1 MIVFENYQMFND
13 NTSKVYPTYPH
24 CSINKYIY
32 YINLQV
38 MSRAKEIKEKE
49 ELQAKLAL
57 TFNRKRQTVLS
68 WLGESASNE
77 AEVQEKDKNDFL
89 HLPVMPAGSLLNLNN
104 TTSNR
109 TTVDNKKE
117 IGTIGEFLKG
127 DRKVSTLTKRRGHS
141 NTQNTNLNS
150 NKHDNK
156 ATIAFKNKMR
166 DEQRQRVRK
175 EPKNSKKTHTA
186 KYTVNS
192 VDDSDSDDEVKFK
205 REKQI
210 KSKNMPLQFGK
221 KHGK

>member
-1 MIVFENYQMFND
+1 
-13 NTSKVYPTYPH
+13 
-24 CSINKYIY
+24 
-32 YINLQV
+32 

-104 TTSNR
+104 TTSSR

-127 DRKVSTLTKRRGHS
+127 DRKVSTLTKRRGHK
-141 NTQNTNLNS
+141 NTPNNNLNS

-192 VDDSDSDDEVKFK
+192 LNDSDSDDEVKFK

>member
-1 MIVFENYQMFND
+1 
-13 NTSKVYPTYPH
+13 
-24 CSINKYIY
+24 
-32 YINLQV
+32 

-57 TFNRKRQTVLS
+57 TFNRKKQTVLS
-68 WLGESASNE
+68 WLGDSLSKDSEI
-77 AEVQEKDKNDFL
+77 QEEDKDDFF

-104 TTSNR
+104 TTSNKV
-109 TTVDNKKE
+109 TVGNKKE

-127 DRKVSTLTKRRGHS
+127 DRKVSTLTKRKGHS
-141 NTQNTNLNS
+141 NAPNTNLNF

-175 EPKNSKKTHTA
+175 DLKNSKKTHTA
-186 KYTVNS
+186 KHAAIS
-192 VDDSDSDDEVKFK
+192 VHDNDSDDEVNFK
-205 REKQI
+205 REKQT
-210 KSKNMPLQFGK
+210 KSKSMPLQFGR